1 MKSREKRISFSIMM
15 LQLNC
20 TIKGLGEPTYKSD
33 LNKNHCLQLA
43 NFAILLTWDVFE
55 AFCEDGWDFYLSKL
69 GDILARRVFPQ

>member
-1 MKSREKRISFSIMM
+1 MM

-55 AFCEDGWDFYLSKL
+55 AFCEDG
-69 GDILARRVFPQ
+69 